1 MKLDRRDRY
10 SYLRSNE
17 KWGEPMNRSRA
28 RTVALS
34 IVPDIAGFL
43 LLLAALGALFAYN
56 TAALGYRW
64 QWHRVPQFLV
74 TTHDGSRSAGPLLI
88 GLGVTLRLV
97 AVSMVLSLVIA
108 LVTALF
114 RLSRSYLAQAIA
126 RVYLEA
132 IRNTPLI
139 VQLFFTYFV
148 IAPLVNMDGWTSAV
162 IALSLFEGAYASEI
176 IRGGITSLP
185 MGQWEGAYSIGL
197 GRRDVLRFVVLPQAF
212 RRILPPL
219 VGQAIS
225 LVKDSALVS
234 TIAIYDLTMRGQVIV
249 ARTFLAFE
257 IWFVVAGIYLIVTVA
272 LSAAV
277 SLLRHRLVGQH
288 EYQH

>member
-1 MKLDRRDRY
+1 MKNGGGLIQ
-10 SYLRSNE
+10 
-17 KWGEPMNRSRA
+17 RSRLRAVA
-28 RTVALS
+28 RST
-34 IVPDIAGFL
+34 IPDILGFL

-74 TTHDGSRSAGPLLI
+74 TEIDGARTAGPLLI

-97 AVSMVLSLVIA
+97 AVSMVLSLLVA

-114 RLSRSYLAQAIA
+114 RLSRSVLAQAIA
-126 RVYLEA
+126 RVYLET

-139 VQLFFTYFV
+139 VQLFFIYFV
-148 IAPLVNMDGWTSAV
+148 IAPLIGMDGWTSAV

-225 LVKDSALVS
+225 LIKDSALVS

-257 IWFVVAGIYLIVTVA
+257 IWFVVAGIYLVVTVA
-272 LSAAV
+272 LSVAV

>member
-1 MKLDRRDRY
+1 MPHRVVNSRRI
-10 SYLRSNE
+10 
-17 KWGEPMNRSRA
+17 SRFLNSPFPDVIA
-28 RTVALS
+28 FAL
-34 IVPDIAGFL
+34 I
-43 LLLAALGALFAYN
+43 LGVLTAVLAYN

-64 QWHRVPQFLV
+64 QWHRVLRFVFTVRDGQF
-74 TTHDGSRSAGPLLI
+74 TAGPLLL
-88 GLGVTLRLV
+88 GLGVTMRIV

-108 LVTALF
+108 LVTAIF
-114 RLSRSYLAQAIA
+114 RLSRSVVAQAIA
-126 RVYLEA
+126 RIYLEL

-148 IAPLVNMDGWTSAV
+148 IAPLIGMDGWTSAV

-185 MGQWEGAYSIGL
+185 AGQWEAAYSTGL
-197 GRRDVLRFVVLPQAF
+197 GRRDVLRFVVFPQAF

-225 LVKDSALVS
+225 LIKDSALVS
-234 TIAIYDLTMRGQVIV
+234 TIAIYELTMSGQVIV

-257 IWFVVAGIYLIVTVA
+257 IWFVVAGIYLVITIS

-277 SLLRHRLVGQH
+277 SILRHKLVGTY
-288 EYQH
+288 EYHH